1 MIKTLVIGLSLLTIN
16 IASGQENIAKDS
28 SYANGYYVERLNY
41 FEKLPRGK
49 KEIVFM
55 GNSITEVGAWQEII
69 LKGRAINRGISG
81 DNSYGV
87 RARLDEALSSKPKK
101 IFIMIG
107 VNDIKRGTSI
117 EDIAGNYE
125 RIIRD
130 VKLKSPKTELY
141 MQSVLPVNEK
151 MLASIYDLIRNEK
164 IIKLNHL
171 LKNLCEKYKLTY
183 VDLNQDV
190 FSDENRQ
197 LPENLTTDGLHLKPA
212 SYLLWV
218 NYLQKKK
225 YL

>member
-1 MIKTLVIGLSLLTIN
+1 MIKTLVIGWSLLTIN